1 MSSKKNLILWLFLLL
16 LVPVTAIGQYHDG
29 DWLEQGLLAEFRGE
43 YKQALDI
50 WQDAREELDEP
61 DSRIGFEYIRVATEQ
76 ELADYYEK
84 ATEMYYW
91 AISSP
96 FEIVNRAA
104 VRQEIERLRPIVGNG
119 IYRQWINWFEERNT
133 NLASDLR
140 GFWVQMDPT
149 PGNIINER
157 LIEHWHRIAYSRANF
172 VKNNNTVYRTDDRAL
187 IYIRYGEP
195 EKKHAGVLT
204 LDNQNLGQWLARQFD
219 SARTIDDPEENPP
232 VRLDFNRDRDRD
244 QNNDNGSYY
253 RLEEYV
259 FKFHQYPEYEIWI
272 YSPLTESDS
281 KPLIFIFGTD
291 LRTNEFHKQGSIDD
305 FIPQRAYLSDGRS
318 QQTIQTDFV
327 RAGLTPALALQML
340 YYEQLIDVDSFF
352 QERLNYI
359 RESYI
364 DQGPLA
370 YKSLDLSLRSQN
382 REMLQMRT
390 NEAPLE
396 ISSLGRMLPGIPL
409 EIHQYRLLDEDNN
422 PIIISFVESAP
433 GRAILQ
439 DMEVNRE
446 LYFPD
451 IPEMPESDTL
461 KTDLP
466 DKLDDYQLDH
476 KFIVYNRDWIEKKRD
491 DDTPLIRSFLDKESG
506 IIQSVFIS
514 GHDYEYYQSAAASL
528 INKNPE
534 SKTLYPSI
542 FPEELRGLGTLKNRQ
557 PVPLKPD
564 PDQLELGDLILGF
577 RDELP
582 EDYPFNFRVAN
593 DQMIPG
599 DQSLILHFQ
608 VYNLQP
614 RPTTGFT
621 HFELTYRIYP
631 VMEDGSLLTD
641 EEMFYLTINFEHDET
656 RLTEDLE
663 IQTAQLSSGL
673 YELQVMIEDQESGQ
687 EQRKDIR
694 FEVTSD

>member
-1 MSSKKNLILWLFLLL
+1 MSPKKNLSLWLLLFLMI
-16 LVPVTAIGQYHDG
+16 PVTVAGQYHDA

-43 YKQALDI
+43 YEQALDI
-50 WQDAREELDEP
+50 WMDARDELDKP
-61 DSRIGFEYIRVATEQ
+61 DSRIGFEYIRIATEQ
-76 ELADYYEK
+76 EMADYYEK
-84 ATEMYYW
+84 ATEMYFW

-96 FEIVNRAA
+96 YKSVNRAA
-104 VRQEIERLRPIVGNG
+104 VRQEIERLRPIVGSG
-119 IYRQWINWFEERNT
+119 MYRQWINWFEERNES
-133 NLASDLR
+133 LASDLR
-140 GFWVQMDPT
+140 GYWVQMDPT
-149 PGNIINER
+149 PGNILNER

-172 VKNNNTVYRTDDRAL
+172 VKNNNTVYGTDDRAL

-195 EKKHAGVLT
+195 EKRHAGVLT

-219 SARTIDDPEENPP
+219 SAQTVDDPEENPS
-232 VRLDFNRDRDRD
+232 VRLDFNRDQGD
-244 QNNDNGSYY
+244 DNGSYNQ
-253 RLEEYV
+253 LEEYV
-259 FKFHQYPEYEIWI
+259 FKFHQYPEFEIWI

-291 LRTNEFHKQGSIDD
+291 VRTDEFNKQVSIDD
-305 FIPQRAYLSDGRS
+305 FIPQRAYLSDRRD
-318 QQTIQTDFV
+318 QTVQTEFV

-340 YYEQLIDVDSFF
+340 YYEQLIDIDSFF

-359 RESYI
+359 RESFI

-390 NEAPLE
+390 NDAPRE
-396 ISSLGRMLPGIPL
+396 VSSLRRMMPGIPL
-409 EIHQYRLLDEDNN
+409 EIHQYRLLDEDYN
-422 PIIISFVESAP
+422 PIIISFVESDP
-433 GRAILQ
+433 REAILQ
-439 DMEVNRE
+439 DMEVNRD
-446 LYFPD
+446 LYSTD
-451 IPEMPESDTL
+451 TPESDTL
-461 KTDLP
+461 AIDSP
-466 DKLDDYQLDH
+466 DKLDEYHLAH
-476 KFIVYNRDWIEKKRD
+476 KFIIYDRDWIEKKRD
-491 DDTPLIRSFLDKESG
+491 EDSPPIRSFLDKESG
-506 IIQSVFIS
+506 IVQSVFIS
-514 GHDYEYYQSAAASL
+514 GHDYEYFQSAEASL
-528 INKNPE
+528 MNKNPE
-534 SKTLYPSI
+534 SKTGYPSI
-542 FPEELRGLGTLKNRQ
+542 FPDELRGLGTMKNRQ
-557 PVPLKPD
+557 PAPLKPD

-608 VYNLQP
+608 VYNLEP
-614 RPTTGFT
+614 SPPTGFT

-631 VMEDGSLLTD
+631 VLEDGTLLTD
-641 EEMFYLTINFEHDET
+641 EEMFYLTINFQHDET
-656 RLTEDLE
+656 RLAEDLE

-694 FEVTSD
+694 FEVTSE